1 MENLHASRPR
11 EGRRAGPRPLE
22 VAAWVAGIVLVAV
35 FAGFRVDA
43 SLGRKAA
50 LADFE
55 RARSNSTASASAGT
69 SAPIAS
75 LRPLADFDAPN
86 KMLWSPERVQGF
98 QASLSH
104 DFHPP
109 LGVLR
114 VPRIDLE
121 VPVLEGTDELVLNR
135 GVGHIDGTPRPGEPG
150 NVGIAGHRDGF
161 FRGLKDVTA
170 GDVIEV
176 ETLSQRLRY
185 RIQSLTI
192 VSPQSV
198 EVLEPTAEPTLTL
211 VTCYPFY
218 YVGSAPQRFIVRAT
232 FDGPVAFQATER
244 RSRAP

>member
-1 MENLHASRPR
+1 MENLQPLRPVEAR
-11 EGRRAGPRPLE
+11 GKRAGARPLE

-35 FAGFRVDA
+35 FAGFRLDA

-50 LADFE
+50 LADFA
-55 RARSNSTASASAGT
+55 RARANPIVE
-69 SAPIAS
+69 APAPS
-75 LRPLADFDAPN
+75 PRPLATFDTPD
-86 KMLWSPERVQGF
+86 KTLWSPERVQGF

-104 DFHPP
+104 DFRPP
-109 LGVLR
+109 LAVLR

-135 GVGHIDGTPRPGEPG
+135 GVGHIDGTPRPGEQG

-185 RIQSLTI
+185 KIQSLTI

-198 EVLEPTAEPTLTL
+198 DVLEPTAEPALTL

-218 YVGSAPQRFIVRAT
+218 YAGSAPQRFIVRAT
-232 FDGPVAFQATER
+232 FDGPVALLQATER